1 MKKYIRTKD
10 GIYENN
16 GLMQSNSTCEENAII
31 VCGGHFAIP
40 MSRIIKQADTIE
52 ELIMP
57 CDLVQC
63 GLDMYLLEKDRG
75 ECLKAE
81 NMRLVKRNEVDRL
94 WIAVG
99 EDVEVYPS
107 FKLVAEKNEEIGRL
121 ELL

>member
-1 MKKYIRTKD
+1 MKYIRTKD

-16 GLMQSNSTCEENAII
+16 GLIQSNSTVEENAII

-40 MSRIIKQADTIE
+40 VSNIIKQADTIE

-57 CDLVQC
+57 CDLVRC

-81 NMRLVKRNEVDRL
+81 NTHLVKRNEVDFL

-99 EDVEVYPS
+99 EDIEVYPN
-107 FKLVAEKNEEIGRL
+107 FKLVAERNDETGRL
-121 ELL
+121 ELI

>member
-1 MKKYIRTKD
+1 MKYIRTKD
-10 GIYENN
+10 GIFEGYKYVIKKV
-16 GLMQSNSTCEENAII
+16 LKDDVII
-31 VCGGHFAIP
+31 QKAE
-40 MSRIIKQADTIE
+40 IIMDDVIKTANTIE

-75 ECLKAE
+75 ICLRAE
-81 NMRLVKRNEVDRL
+81 NMHLVERKKVDRL

-99 EDVEVYPS
+99 EDIETYPN
-107 FKLVAEKNEEIGRL
+107 FKLVAEKDKETGRL